1 MTLINTKGM
10 AFFGPGSEWFW
21 AALQFTALLITF
33 VAIYRQL
40 RITRSARAV
49 EQVREYTTQYD
60 SERMRRHR
68 LAILVAVRDG
78 MKIPDGAGTMVGD
91 YFETLAWLS
100 RFGHMDVKLLWEAH
114 GHTAR
119 IWWTVLD
126 PFIRTSRAEV
136 GESTYTDW
144 EWLVGRFVGLSRQ
157 RGDNVAFDQAWVADQ
172 LPGLINTNQEAI
184 RVEEALRN
192 VIIAPSGSLDTFQS
206 VAAAPALAPT
216 QTAENE
222 REHKS
227 D

>member
-1 MTLINTKGM
+1 MTLINIKGM

-60 SERMRRHR
+60 SERMRRNR
-68 LAILVAVRDG
+68 LAIVTAVRDG
-78 MKIPDGAGTMVGD
+78 MEIPDAAGTSVGD

-100 RFGHMDVKLLWEAH
+100 RSGHLDVKLLWNAQSH
-114 GHTAR
+114 AAR
-119 IWWTVLD
+119 IWWTVLE
-126 PFIRTSRAEV
+126 PFIKTSRAEV
-136 GESTYTDW
+136 GENTYTDW
-144 EWLVGRFVGLSRQ
+144 EWLVGRFVGISRQ
-157 RGDNVAFDQAWVADQ
+157 RGESVTFDAAWVANQ
-172 LPGLINTNQEAI
+172 LPMLIKTNQDAI

-192 VIIAPSGSLDTFQS
+192 VIIAPTGSLDTFQS
-206 VAAAPALAPT
+206 VAAASASAPS
-216 QTAENE
+216 QAAANE
-222 REHKS
+222 PERQS